1 MKSATD
7 DALDKEQQIVHNQL
21 SEAVEKINEAKELLP
36 KQAGNNS
43 SSDNAIALSLMAI
56 AKVLV
61 VSKAA
66 EFNMVSRLP
75 QFK

>member
-1 MKSATD
+1 MKPASEA
-7 DALDKEQQIVHNQL
+7 ALDKDQQVFARQL
-21 SEAVEKINEAKELLP
+21 SEAVEQINEANQMLP
-36 KQAGNNS
+36 KQAGTNS

-56 AKVLV
+56 AKVLI

-66 EFNMVSRLP
+66 EFNMVGRLP